1 MLRPERRGGAVATIL
16 LVEDDEALRASLRL
30 QLEDDGHRV
39 HAERTAEAALVRLGG
54 NDEVDLLLA
63 DVRLDGMS
71 GVELVRQ
78 LVHERRLPPTLLISG
93 EATISETVEAL
104 RLGVRDFLEK
114 PFSRERLRQSL
125 RTVLELDRLER
136 EVERLAA
143 RLDAPPTLLGESPAM
158 RELRA
163 TVERVAATDARVL
176 ILGES
181 GSGKE
186 LVAEAIHRG
195 SRRASGPLVR
205 LNCAAV
211 PATLIEDELFGHAAG
226 AFTDARE
233 DRVGLFEAA
242 SGGTLFLDEIGDMEP
257 GLQSRLLRV
266 LEDGVVRRLGE
277 NRDRRVDVRI
287 VAATHRRLEPGAGD
301 GTFRADLYYRLA
313 HLPIEVPP
321 LRARSEDVPLLVAH
335 FLERWRQRYRARPR
349 SVTPEALAVLRR
361 YSWPGNVRE
370 LEALCERLVVLG
382 GERIGADDLPAS
394 LLAPHPTTETGLLRA
409 AAAGRGLTLRAVR
422 EQVEREH
429 IESVLQRTGWNYA
442 AAARLLGLR
451 RSHLHVKAK
460 QLGIE
465 RPR

>member
-1 MLRPERRGGAVATIL
+1 VAAIL
-16 LVEDDEALRASLRL
+16 LVEDDDALRASLRL

-39 HAERTAEAALVRLGG
+39 YAERTAEAALVQLAGG
-54 NDEVDLLLA
+54 ETIDLLLA
-63 DVRLDGMS
+63 DVRLGGMS

-78 LVHERRLPPTLLISG
+78 LVQERRLPPTLLISG

-125 RTVLELDRLER
+125 RTVLALERLER
-136 EVERLAA
+136 EVERLEA
-143 RLDAPPTLLGESPAM
+143 RLDEPPKLLGESSAM
-158 RELRA
+158 TELRA
-163 TVERVAATDARVL
+163 TIERVAPTDARVL

-186 LVAEAIHRG
+186 LVAEAIHRL
-195 SRRASGPLVR
+195 SARATGAFVR
-205 LNCAAV
+205 LNCAAI
-211 PATLIEDELFGHAAG
+211 PANLIEDELFGHVAG

-233 DRVGLFEAA
+233 NRAGLFEAA
-242 SGGTLFLDEIGDMEP
+242 SGGTLFLDEIGDMES
-257 GLQSRLLRV
+257 GLQSWLLRV

-277 NRDRRVDVRI
+277 NRERKVDVRVI
-287 VAATHRRLEPGAGD
+287 AATHRRLEPGAGD
-301 GTFRADLYYRLA
+301 DTFRADLYYRLA

-321 LRARSEDVPLLVAH
+321 LRERGDDVPLLVEH
-335 FLERWRQRYRARPR
+335 FLARWCQRHRARPR
-349 SVTPEALAVLRR
+349 VVAPEAMTALRR
-361 YSWPGNVRE
+361 YAWPGNVRE
-370 LEALCERLVVLG
+370 LEALCERLVVLA
-382 GERIGADDLPAS
+382 GERITCDDLPAAV
-394 LLAPHPTTETGLLRA
+394 LAPDAATEIGLLRVA
-409 AAAGRGLTLRAVR
+409 TGGRALTLRALR

-442 AAARLLGLR
+442 AAARILGLR